1 MKTTHATEENLT
13 LNVDAINA
21 DTDEDLKKHMIPVIV
36 DGINGTAGIHTF
48 GAWSLRIGIILS
60 EPHDELGTEFQTK
73 YFRFL
78 EPGKVEWGNDGSTFK
93 IDLVLPENQ

>member
-1 MKTTHATEENLT
+1 MNTTPATEENLT
-13 LNVDAINA
+13 LNVEAINA
-21 DTDEDLKKHMIPVIV
+21 DIDDDVKKHMIPVIV
-36 DGINGTAGIHTF
+36 DGIKGKAGIHTF
-48 GAWSLRIGIILS
+48 GAWSLRIGMILS

-93 IDLVLPENQ
+93 IDLVGPQDQ